1 MPPVLEIM
9 LYPMRDGV
17 HWGATIRWS
26 ERNVERTLRILGGVS
41 RTQLLG
47 AIGTV
52 FDRRAGGTIEGDVR
66 DAT

>member
-1 MPPVLEIM
+1 MQPVLDIT
-9 LYPMRDGV
+9 LYPMRDGI

-26 ERNVERTLRILGGVS
+26 ERNIERSLRILGGTS

-47 AIGTV
+47 AIGAV
-52 FDRRAGGTIEGDVR
+52 FDRRADGTLESDVR